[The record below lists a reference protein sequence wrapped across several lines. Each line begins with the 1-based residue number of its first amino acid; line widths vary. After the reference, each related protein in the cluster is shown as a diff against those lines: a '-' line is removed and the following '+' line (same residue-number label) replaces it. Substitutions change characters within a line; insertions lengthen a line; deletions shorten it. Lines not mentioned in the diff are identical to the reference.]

1 MKIKEFTE
9 KYNTIATDRLK
20 EDYLND
26 NLHIKTYLPFLTKVT
41 LAEKPTKVINL
52 NIFKRRKT
60 MLKKYITYKK
70 NEWKVKAMLYGTIV
84 QIMDNQDEIKDM
96 LDLVKRLYEELKDV
110 PTEDLQKEF
119 VSKLA
124 EIIHNEQ
131 LADNK

>member
-1 MKIKEFTE
+1 M
-9 KYNTIATDRLK
+9 
-20 EDYLND
+20 
-26 NLHIKTYLPFLTKVT
+26 
-41 LAEKPTKVINL
+41 
-52 NIFKRRKT
+52 
-60 MLKKYITYKK
+60 ITYFRMKR

-96 LDLVKRLYEELKDV
+96 LDLAKRLYEELKNV

-131 LADNK
+131 ATDNK